1 MRRLDI
7 AVPGTSQAMTELAR
21 ELELHGHAVVRHS
34 PAGHDAVDLLID
46 DGTTPRTIEA
56 RSCLQIRV
64 ALYTLP
70 GEALPQPVL
79 VFRDSAQR
87 LLCQEVIAPQHDG
100 NGQSLRLRTLA
111 TLVETG
117 ARLVSQLSR
126 DETCFDH
133 GPTVHADAVDQPLL
147 GLDALEP
154 LAFEHGLNRPAVPW
168 LLAAADVPV
177 MHHIEQRLLDDAT
190 QPALWVDGQFIDYK
204 SLRRLALGLQQPM
217 LEILQS
223 AGPAGAGRAE
233 PVGAESIEPV
243 GARLARDE
251 DTEVLNQTA
260 SSFIGGKPSSH
271 RPSSHKVI
279 GVCLPKS
286 AHLYAAILAVLGCGA
301 VYLPLDPQH
310 PAQRRRF
317 ILENAQADLLLH
329 DGNSG
334 LDDLSLPTLN
344 VHQLPAPKPGIPVS
358 LIRRTVNIDEPAVA
372 IYTSGTT
379 GQPKGVLLSHRNLSH
394 FCAWYGDYVGLQRDS
409 RALQFSTINFDA
421 SLLDI
426 LPTFIHGALLVVPS
440 EDQRRDP
447 QQLVALIHQQHISH
461 AFLPPALLSVMPLD
475 TPLGLAHLITG
486 GDVCEPFVIER
497 LAPQCRFHNIYGP
510 TETTVL
516 ATTRQFG
523 VGDNNRNLG
532 VPIANGRVLIL
543 DEQLQPVPQ
552 GVPGELYI
560 AGPGVGL
567 GYLNDPALTATR
579 YLDLALPT
587 GQALRVY
594 RTGDIGQWTDN
605 GIELCGRRDNQVKI
619 RGFRVEP
626 EEIEHCLR
634 DSQLFR
640 QVAVGV
646 DEKRRILAFLV
657 HPEQAHPG
665 AALQALREHVQNSLP
680 SYMHPAAYVELPSLP
695 YTSNGKVDR
704 RALLA
709 MAVQVHVDGQRRQP
723 QNALETQLQQL
734 WAELLELPVD
744 DIATD
749 ESFFNLGGHS
759 ILLSRLLLSIRQ
771 VFGRSLSINRFIE
784 APTLI
789 TLAKLLDDPEHSN
802 ASVLSPQAFIDAEAE
817 LNLDPLPISQ
827 CGDVH
832 KVVVTGANSF
842 LGVHIV
848 EALLA
853 WGATEVAC
861 LVRASAEHSA
871 AERFSQALRDNH
883 LTHLDL
889 DRVSVYAADIT
900 QPQLGLPDDVYA
912 RIDRTFGALVHNAAH
927 VNHVLDY
934 ASLARDNVEPIFECL
949 RLCEGR
955 SKKIFNFVSTLSASS
970 ALDADGQVLEQPAA
984 ETPPIYIKNGYNLSK
999 WVGERILQRAR
1010 DRGVW
1015 VNLFRPGNISFN
1027 SLTGV
1032 CQPHKN
1038 RLMLMLKGSIQLGQ
1052 VPDLS
1057 LNFDLMP
1064 VDFLAR
1070 FIAFHASRYQP
1081 TQAVFNLHNPQ
1092 PLSWDA
1098 YVASFRDSGREFS
1111 LVSVAEWQRQLARVD
1126 ADNALFGVLGFY
1138 LNGFEEDIGDIS
1150 LISHDNARAG
1160 VRQMGASYPEKS
1172 PALLRRGAD
1181 YLKAIDFI

>member
-1 MRRLDI
+1 MKRLEI
-7 AVPGTSQAMTELAR
+7 AVPGTSQAMAELAR
-21 ELELHGHAVVRHS
+21 ELELHGHGIVDRQS
-34 PAGHDAVDLLID
+34 PANHGMVDLLID
-46 DGTTPRTIEA
+46 DGTTPRAIEA
-56 RSCLQIRV
+56 RSCLQVRV
-64 ALYTLP
+64 VLRTLP
-70 GEALPQPVL
+70 GEVLPQPMVI
-79 VFRDSAQR
+79 FRDGAQR
-87 LLCQEVIAPQHDG
+87 LLCQEVIAPQSDG

-111 TLVETG
+111 TVVETG

-126 DETCFDH
+126 DDTCFDH
-133 GPTVHADAVDQPLL
+133 WPTVHADTVEQPLL
-147 GLDALEP
+147 GLDALES
-154 LAFEHGLNRPAVPW
+154 LAFEHGLNRPPVPW
-168 LLAAADVPV
+168 LLAAADMPV
-177 MHHIEQRLLDDAT
+177 MHSIEQRMLDDAA

-217 LEILQS
+217 LQRLS
-223 AGPAGAGRAE
+223 GAA
-233 PVGAESIEPV
+233 
-243 GARLARDE
+243 
-251 DTEVLNQTA
+251 
-260 SSFIGGKPSSH
+260 K
-271 RPSSHKVI
+271 RPLVI

-329 DGNSG
+329 DGDSDLG
-334 LDDLSLPTLN
+334 DLSVPTLN
-344 VHQLPAPKPGIPVS
+344 VHQLPSPKPGIPAS
-358 LIRRTVNIDEPAVA
+358 LIRRTVDSDEPAVA

-475 TPLGLAHLITG
+475 APLGLAHLITG
-486 GDVCEPFVIER
+486 GDVCEPFVIEQ
-497 LAPQCRFHNIYGP
+497 LAPQCQFHNIYGP

-532 VPIANGRVLIL
+532 VPIANGQVLIL

-567 GYLNDPALTATR
+567 GYLNDPTLTATR
-579 YLDLALPT
+579 YLDLTLPT
-587 GQALRVY
+587 GQVLRVY

-646 DEKRRILAFLV
+646 DERRRILAFLV
-657 HPEQAHPG
+657 HPEHSG
-665 AALQALREHVQNSLP
+665 DALQALRDHVQNSLP

-704 RALLA
+704 RALLT
-709 MAVQVHVDGQRRQP
+709 MAVQVQVDGQRRQP

-734 WAELLELPVD
+734 WAELLELPVE

-784 APTLI
+784 APTLM
-789 TLAKLLDDPEHSN
+789 TLAKLLDDPDQNS
-802 ASVLSPQAFIDAEAE
+802 ASILSPQAFIDAEAE

-861 LVRASAEHSA
+861 LVRASAEQSA

-900 QPQLGLPDDVYA
+900 QPQLGLPDDVYT

-934 ASLARDNVEPIFECL
+934 ESLAQDNVEPIFECL

-1172 PALLRRGAD
+1172 PALLRRGAE